1 MKKSVQLFALVFLIA
16 LLAISCSGE
25 PAVGIGTEVQQA
37 IITVTGSGQV
47 LVIPD
52 VAYINIG
59 VRSTG
64 DTVVEAIAQN
74 NEQAQA
80 IQYALTQEGIEEK
93 DIQTSNFNVYQQSD
107 YDYQGNPT
115 RTYYSVENT
124 VYVTVVKIDKLGD
137 ILDAVARSGANNIY
151 GVNFDIQDKSEAQKA
166 ARELAVQAA
175 QSQARELAAAAGIE
189 LGELLSISSSPTST
203 TQYYGYGYGMGG
215 GGGMDESVPIAS
227 GQMPINAQVEVSYE
241 IK

>member
-1 MKKSVQLFALVFLIA
+1 MKKKVKINLIVILIA
-16 LLAISCSGE
+16 LLTASCSSAPVE
-25 PAVGIGTEVQQA
+25 NTEKNSQQA
-37 IITVTGSGQV
+37 VITVTGTGQV

-64 DTVVEAIAQN
+64 DTVVGAIAQN

-80 IQYALTQEGIEEK
+80 IQFALTQKGIEEK

-124 VYVTVVKIDKLGD
+124 VYVTVMRIDQLGD

-151 GVNFDIQDKSEAQKA
+151 GVNFDVQDKSDAQKA

-175 QSQARELAAAAGIE
+175 QKQAQELAVAAGIE

-203 TQYYGYGYGMGG
+203 TQYYGYGMGG
-215 GGGMDESVPIAS
+215 GGGMGESVPIAS

>member
-1 MKKSVQLFALVFLIA
+1 MKKSVQILLIILSVA
-16 LLAISCSGE
+16 LLTISCSEKPVISAGN
-25 PAVGIGTEVQQA
+25 EVQRA
-37 IITVTGSGQV
+37 VMTVTGSGQV
-47 LVIPD
+47 YVIPD
-52 VAYINIG
+52 VAYISIG

-80 IQYALTQEGIEEK
+80 IQYALTQKGIEEK
-93 DIQTSNFNVYQQSD
+93 EIQTSNFNVYQQSD

-124 VYVTVVKIDKLGD
+124 VYVTVLQIDQLGD

-151 GVNFDIQDKSEAQKA
+151 GVNFDVQDKSEAQTA
-166 ARELAVQAA
+166 ARALAVQAA
-175 QSQARELAAAAGIE
+175 QMQAQELAAAAGVE
-189 LGELLSISSSPTST
+189 LGELLSISSSSTST
-203 TQYYGYGYGMGG
+203 AQFYGYGMGG
-215 GGGMDESVPIAS
+215 GMAESVPISS
-227 GQMPINAQVEVSYE
+227 GQMPVNAQVELSYE